1 MRGIDEG
8 TSLQSSIK
16 FYILR
21 GFSNTTL
28 PELSL
33 SAKCPTGNCTFDAF
47 NGVTHS
53 SLAICSR
60 CNDVSMLITNNVAPV
75 SPTINEDIYS
85 SSLPDGLKVYFFSA
99 DTGSLQTTVV
109 GNDDFSWVFA
119 SMEDEFRAL
128 LPFSF
133 VNATILSHTYGPRYN
148 VTFAGTPTVPI
159 LDSFPPPGAVA
170 AVFILYPCIRR
181 YFGEFMDGTLQE
193 TLLSE
198 VPLQALNG
206 TSYQEPMENPFF
218 YKLDLPC
225 FVEGQVYSAG
235 NLSSFPSAPSFGG
248 VLPTPS
254 CCTTDYILSSTSG
267 GPTTASLCT
276 EFGSALGQ
284 AMFWLQSFANSNA
297 ASIYSI
303 SSVVE
308 NVTTAATTA
317 IRLLG
322 KDGSSIIS
330 LEDPFNFSNVA
341 SESWWGA
348 PSGAVIGNAHVAA
361 IYYQADWVWLLF
373 PAAFLVMVFLLLL
386 VTIGQ
391 TIVRRRAGAPT
402 WKSSVLPLLF
412 HGLLDPTQAQQSLSQ
427 E

>member
-1 MRGIDEG
+1 M
-8 TSLQSSIK
+8 
-16 FYILR
+16 
-21 GFSNTTL
+21 
-28 PELSL
+28 
-33 SAKCPTGNCTFDAF
+33 
-47 NGVTHS
+47 
-53 SLAICSR
+53 
-60 CNDVSMLITNNVAPV
+60 
-75 SPTINEDIYS
+75 
-85 SSLPDGLKVYFFSA
+85 
-99 DTGSLQTTVV
+99 
-109 GNDDFSWVFA
+109 GNDDFSWALA
-119 SMEDEFRAL
+119 SVEDDFRAL
-128 LPFSF
+128 LSLSF
-133 VNATILSHTYGPRYN
+133 VNATVLSHTYDPRYN

-181 YFGEFMDGTLQE
+181 YFGEFVDGTLKE

-206 TSYQEPMENPFF
+206 TLDQEPMENPLF

-225 FVEGQVYSAG
+225 FVKGQVYSAG

-254 CCTTDYILSSTSG
+254 WLDAGPAITIPLNCLYMMDIGYWAALADLLADFLNRTCTTDYILSSTSG
-267 GPTTASLCT
+267 GPTTASLCK

-308 NVTTAATTA
+308 NVATAATTA

-330 LEDPFNFSNVA
+330 LEDPFNVSNMA

-361 IYYQADWVWLLF
+361 ICYQADWVWLLF

-391 TIVRRRAGAPT
+391 TIVRRRAGIPT

-412 HGLLDPTQAQQSLSQ
+412 HGLLDPTQARQSLSQ
-427 E
+427 EQQSLELSAMEKRSESLLVRFEYGTTTGFRVVEDNLLGMHENSPRSSVDTQDWQEEILTSIRG